1 MNMKNPLFP
10 EALRT
15 AIRRLETDHGRA
27 DLALVLAQVERALIE
42 NRQPNVS
49 QLKQTITDSYFVHAE
64 IFMLVVAALIAD
76 AIELSRVH
84 AMLDM
89 YDHEDRVR
97 INQAAVCLGYCVET
111 PAAHPRPDRGPDG
124 AYDRTYYFHKDV
136 QGAVFEAMHHHMTK
150 PKSTFYEV
158 FSDGTLRS
166 DGSAKRCDPL
176 LWDDPVRGE
185 GVPDIEIITN
195 YSAPYEPEL

>member
-1 MNMKNPLFP
+1 MKNPLFP

-15 AIRRLETDHGRA
+15 AIRRLETNHGRA
-27 DLALVLAQVERALIE
+27 DLALVLAQVERALAE
-42 NRQPNVS
+42 NRQPAVD
-49 QLKQTITDSYFVHAE
+49 QLKQTITDSYFVHPE

-76 AIELSRVH
+76 ALELTRMH

-89 YDHEDRVR
+89 FDQEDRVR
-97 INQAAVCLGYCVET
+97 INRHAVCLGYCVET
-111 PAAHPRPDRGPDG
+111 PAAHPRLDG
-124 AYDRTYYFHKDV
+124 AYDRTYYFHVDV
-136 QGAVFEAMHHHMTK
+136 QGAVLEAMYHHMTK

-166 DGSAKRCDPL
+166 GGSAKRCDPQ

-185 GVPDIEIITN
+185 RVPDIEIVTN
-195 YSAPYEPEL
+195 YSAPYEPES